1 MQDLA
6 QEVKGISREKESV
19 PDCRVDAHVHIR
31 NADGLRDVAAAGVMA
46 VRDAGTKH
54 GAGLAFCASRDART
68 ALVCISSGW
77 ALFKQGG
84 YGGAFGVPLATREDA
99 QREIRK
105 LKAAGAG
112 IIKVMA
118 SGMVSLK
125 TPGAITAG
133 GFIGDELAYIVQ
145 EAAQQGLGVM
155 AHANGE
161 QAILAAARAGVRS
174 VEHGFFMSRQAL
186 DALAKAGVFW
196 TPTAGALARAADAG
210 SVSKEMKAYIGR
222 LIASH
227 LDLIRQAHDAGVPL
241 AIGTDFVL
249 PDAGYAAA
257 YEAEVNYFE
266 QAGLSR
272 EAVMK
277 IACEGG
283 AKLLG
288 LV

>member
-1 MQDLA
+1 VNDP
-6 QEVKGISREKESV
+6 SREKESV
-19 PDCRVDAHVHIR
+19 PDCRVDAHVHLR
-31 NADGLRDVAAAGVMA
+31 NAAGLRDTAAAGVTA
-46 VRDAGTKH
+46 LRDAGTKH
-54 GAGLAFCASRDART
+54 GAGLALCTARDART
-68 ALVCISSGW
+68 ALVCISAGW

-99 QREIRK
+99 KREIQK
-105 LKAAGAG
+105 LEAAGAG
-112 IIKVMA
+112 TIKVMA

-133 GFIGDELAYIVQ
+133 GFTGDELAEIVG
-145 EAAQQGLGVM
+145 EAAQLGLGVM

-161 QAILAAARAGVRS
+161 QAIVAAARAGVRS
-174 VEHGFFMSRQAL
+174 IEHGFFMSRQAL
-186 DALAKAGVFW
+186 DVLAKAGVFW
-196 TPTAGALARAADAG
+196 TPTAGALARAANTG

-227 LDLIRQAHDAGVPL
+227 LDLIRLAHDAGVSL
-241 AIGTDFVL
+241 AIGTDYVL

-257 YEAEVNYFE
+257 YDAEMNYFE

-277 IACEGG
+277 IACENGK
-283 AKLLG
+283 KLLG
-288 LV
+288 LE